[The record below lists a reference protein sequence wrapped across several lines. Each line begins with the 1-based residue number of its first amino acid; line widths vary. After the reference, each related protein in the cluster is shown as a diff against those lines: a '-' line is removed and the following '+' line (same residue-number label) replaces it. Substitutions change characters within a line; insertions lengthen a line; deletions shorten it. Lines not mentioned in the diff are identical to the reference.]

1 MTFKR
6 LDVLAHMLFR
16 LMLAGVEIVSP
27 LSFSR
32 LLWVFSSIVS
42 FVESVVSDGCMSC
55 CFAFVGF
62 GKVRYAAVGAW
73 LL

>member
-1 MTFKR
+1 VSAFQEGGLQMSARAF
-6 LDVLAHMLFR
+6 
-16 LMLAGVEIVSP
+16 VEFVVS
-27 LSFSR
+27 
-32 LLWVFSSIVS
+32 
-42 FVESVVSDGCMSC
+42 VESVVSDGCMSC